1 MAASGMRAT
10 YTNAYGVLP
19 VASAIASLEFGAHH
33 EAANLFLFPAL
44 LFPFL

>member
-1 MAASGMRAT
+1 MRAT

-19 VASAIASLEFGAHH
+19 VASAMVSLQFGAHH
-33 EAANLFLFPAL
+33 AAANLFLFLAL